1 MKKIKIFVMTAIL
14 TCGFLCVPQEASAY
28 KYYVTLSDGT
38 QIMFHASSKLQAIS
52 IFRANFDE
60 GVLTSRPGGGYLD
73 HQ

>member
-1 MKKIKIFVMTAIL
+1 MKRTKLFIVATVLA
-14 TCGFLCVPQEASAY
+14 CGLLVPQKASAY
-28 KYYVTLSDGT
+28 KYYVTLKDGT

-52 IFRANFDE
+52 IFRANYTE